1 MTEETPPPVGAEAR
15 ANAAARWARLP
26 LALTM
31 ISLLVP
37 MTRGLRG
44 QLETPMG
51 ALWPLPLHAAALLM
65 LLGIS
70 LAPRRAGRALAL
82 AAVGVGLLVSIS
94 AALAGT
100 LALVRGNPP
109 GFALFLSAMIAV
121 LLVCR
126 WALRR
131 GKSLGGWR
139 SYPYWLLALAVSSA
153 PLTIAVAWPGGYH
166 DSPHEALLGRLLV
179 VTSQLALVGI
189 GLAGASRRSTARRR
203 AR

>member
-51 ALWPLPLHAAALLM
+51 ALWPLP